1 MAAVDEC
8 GIRPIPR
15 EAHHDGAPGARA
27 SRSMQGTEFLDPG
40 VQIPKDGL
48 GALGIVGHHGP
59 AHPKLVTF
67 QSRLITFN
75 LWPPGLRQKPD
86 ELARSGFFYE
96 GRSDQVRC
104 FSCDGGLSSWEEED
118 SPAKE
123 HAKWFPGCTFLNLTR
138 GSQSTRSSDVMGTG
152 PKQVTHKEETVI
164 KIELTERT
172 ESQEEDNDRKL
183 RDQIQEMKDER
194 SCKICLDHEACVVFL
209 PCGHLSSC
217 TSCAPALTSCPVCRA
232 KLQGLVRVYN

>member
-1 MAAVDEC
+1 
-8 GIRPIPR
+8 
-15 EAHHDGAPGARA
+15 
-27 SRSMQGTEFLDPG
+27 MQGTEFLDPG
-40 VQIPKDGL
+40 VQIPIDGL

-75 LWPPGLRQKPD
+75 LWPPGLRQKPE

-123 HAKWFPGCTFLNLTR
+123 HAKWFSRCTFLNLT
-138 GSQSTRSSDVMGTG
+138 SDHRAFSKTISIDSGYSNED
-152 PKQVTHKEETVI
+152 EE
-164 KIELTERT
+164 
-172 ESQEEDNDRKL
+172 L
-183 RDQIQEMKDER
+183 REKVQQLKDER
-194 SCKICLDHEACVVFL
+194 SCKICL
-209 PCGHLSSC
+209 
-217 TSCAPALTSCPVCRA
+217 A
-232 KLQGLVRVYN
+232 KEV